1 MIMPVTHRNRH
12 ARMVPAPHLA
22 PATLRRRGATA
33 TLDEGGTQRAALPG
47 YSLTRCPVRHAIL
60 ADIHAN
66 AYALQAALDDA
77 IAQRAES
84 CVCLGDLVGY
94 HALPHETIALMRERG
109 IKSVV
114 GNHDR
119 MAYSATEAPSGG
131 PLARAAMQWTRRV
144 LQEDEVAYLASLP
157 MERRFCGDA
166 LLVHSTPW
174 SIDVRLSTPA
184 DFEAA
189 ARRLKATHPWAAIC
203 FTGHTHVAAVTRVA
217 GDGTVHPEPAAPRKL
232 AKGGIW
238 FVNPGSVGLPRDGA
252 AGARYAIYDDTSR
265 DVEFHIAPYSMEAMN
280 QANRA
285 CGLRTIVPERTHETP
300 VAVAA
305 SGGPAW
311 LRKWW

>member
-1 MIMPVTHRNRH
+1 M
-12 ARMVPAPHLA
+12 
-22 PATLRRRGATA
+22 
-33 TLDEGGTQRAALPG
+33 
-47 YSLTRCPVRHAIL
+47 RHAII

-66 AYALQAALDDA
+66 AFALQAALDDA
-77 IAQRAES
+77 GERGAEGF
-84 CVCLGDLVGY
+84 VCLGDLVGY
-94 HALPHETIALMRERG
+94 HAQPHETIALLRERA
-109 IKSVV
+109 IRSVV

-144 LQEDEVAYLASLP
+144 LQEDEVTYLASLP

-174 SIDVRLSTPA
+174 SVDVRLSAPA

-189 ARRLKATHPWAAIC
+189 ARRLNATHPWAAIC
-203 FTGHTHVAAVTRVA
+203 FTGHTHVASVTRVA

-232 AKGGIW
+232 AAGGTW

-252 AGARYAIYDDTSR
+252 NGARYAIYDDTTR
-265 DVEFHIAPYSMEAMN
+265 DIEFHTAPYDMDAMN
-280 QANRA
+280 QANRS
-285 CGLRTIVPERTHETP
+285 CGLSTTVPERASVTP
-300 VAVAA
+300 MASAA
-305 SGGPAW
+305 AGGPAW